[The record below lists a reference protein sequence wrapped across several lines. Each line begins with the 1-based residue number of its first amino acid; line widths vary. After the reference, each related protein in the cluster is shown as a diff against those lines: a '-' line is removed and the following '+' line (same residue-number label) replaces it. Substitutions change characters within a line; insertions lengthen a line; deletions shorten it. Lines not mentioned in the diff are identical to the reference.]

1 VIVNPGLE
9 VGLED
14 VVNQGKIENAPG
26 LSLSPKRRKIKAKKM
41 RRIVERRGVE
51 ERVVRRRAKESVVMR
66 GRVDLVVGA
75 GGIETLNLL

>member
-1 VIVNPGLE
+1 
-9 VGLED
+9 
-14 VVNQGKIENAPG
+14 
-26 LSLSPKRRKIKAKKM
+26 M